1 VRVLSRRTGIDVK
14 EIISSANPEE
24 LEFPIPSVDHAD
36 HVVYTAL
43 KGHVRLAAD
52 HLLHKEMIGKLENVI
67 RNIIRKLDIV
77 FHTSILSL
85 GEGVEEKTN
94 ILNCARIYE
103 LMLEMALNFSGLE
116 SKKIIG
122 FSEEELEKAVE
133 LIRRALNDWEN
144 FERSILGRAEIAKA
158 VVEGMLA
165 EMKKVMSKFYRPPG
179 SMLSYMAKEI
189 EKRLKEDSIME
200 SFLTAAID
208 QLKNNI
214 YYKIGE
220 VGLCLFGNDYALG
233 LRWMRHLGFVQV
245 STNPVLAAIAFE
257 DDPSLWE
264 GYKVESFCDDFKKVV
279 EKHPYWFKDPEKYG
293 DEIAAYGTEVSIW
306 PNLAVFRPIA
316 IASNM
321 FYGMISLQLNPN
333 IADDYEASVRDA
345 FRFYRDAEDFLKKYD
360 SYLLWGYSEIIERG
374 RPNIVFKVS
383 GSSPASNRIT
393 TELESHGIGT
403 NNTVVFTVSQEVWS
417 TIAKMEGRAKA
428 VKRGIPLTTVYV
440 TNMGGR
446 LDDHIREH
454 VAEKLLMRALGRF
467 EDKEGKIRELAEKL
481 GALEAVE
488 KCESLEEKVR
498 VVCSRKYLRPMNK
511 DPFIDLLTEAGI
523 GGSSREEVAKYLSDL
538 EYYIGMGGICV
549 TKRVY
554 QIFFTPENREK
565 WIKYLQKEYGL
576 TREQAEEVMRG
587 IHVLPASKRKP
598 IETLD
603 TLASKNMVNTEFP
616 NQQMKVLME
625 SLKESFDVEKFRE
638 TALIPPDQK
647 IVKSLLEREETRDEF
662 RKAWELTPKLI
673 EILKRAGIKNAEDYG
688 DRGLRPEE
696 WGEFGATVKTMNE
709 FIRGYNEFKK
719 KCIEFVKRIAKER
732 GKY

>member
-1 VRVLSRRTGIDVK
+1 MSILGQGTKSSIR
-14 EIISSANPEE
+14 EIISSAPLDE
-24 LEFPIPSVDHAD
+24 LEFPIPTVDHAD

-52 HLLHKEMIGKLENVI
+52 HLLHKELRGKLEEVL
-67 RNIIRKLDIV
+67 RNIIRKLDII
-77 FHTSILSL
+77 FHSSILNIADR
-85 GEGVEEKTN
+85 VDEERS
-94 ILNCARIYE
+94 ILNCARAYE
-103 LMLEMALNFSGLE
+103 VMLEMALNFSGLE
-116 SKKIIG
+116 SKRIIG
-122 FSEEELEKAVE
+122 FSEEELEVAIR
-133 LIRRALNDWEN
+133 LIKTALNDWER
-144 FERSILGRAEIAKA
+144 FERSILGRADIAKA

-165 EMKKVMSKFYRPPG
+165 EMKKVMSKYYRPPG
-179 SMLSYMAKEI
+179 SMLAYMAKEI
-189 EKRLKEDSIME
+189 EKKLREDAIMD
-200 SFLTAAID
+200 SFLNAAID
-208 QLKNNI
+208 QIRNNV
-214 YYKIGE
+214 YYRMGE
-220 VGLCLFGNDYALG
+220 MGLCLFGNDYALG

-264 GYKVESFCDDFKKVV
+264 GYKVESFCDDFRKVV
-279 EKHPYWFKDPEKYG
+279 EKHPHWFKNPEKYG

-333 IADDYEASVRDA
+333 IADDYEASIRDA
-345 FRFYRDAEDFLKKYD
+345 FRFYRDAEAFLKRYD
-360 SYLLWGYSEIIERG
+360 SYLLWGYSETIERG

-383 GSSPASNRIT
+383 GSSSASNDIT
-393 TELESHGIGT
+393 TELESHGMGT

-417 TIAKMEGRAKA
+417 TIAKLEGRAKA

-454 VAEKLLMRALGRF
+454 VAEKLLKRALKRF
-467 EDKEGKIRELAEKL
+467 ENKEEKLEELAEKL
-481 GALEAVE
+481 GALEAVK
-488 KCESLEEKVR
+488 KCTTLEEKIR
-498 VVCSRKYLRPMNK
+498 VVCSRKYLRPINK
-511 DPFIDLLTEAGI
+511 NPFIDILAEAGV
-523 GGSSREEVAKYLSDL
+523 GGSSKEEVAKYLSDL
-538 EYYIGMGGICV
+538 EYDIGMGGVCV

-554 QIFFTPENREK
+554 QLFFTPKNREK
-565 WIKYLQKEYGL
+565 WLKYLQREYGL

-625 SLKESFDVEKFRE
+625 SMKSEFDPEKFRE
-638 TALIPPDQK
+638 TALIPPDQG
-647 IVKSLLEREETRDEF
+647 IVRRLLEREETKDEF

-673 EILKRAGIKNAEDYG
+673 EILKRAGIENAEEYG
-688 DRGLRPEE
+688 DGGLRPEE

-709 FIRGYNEFKK
+709 FIRGYNEFKR
-719 KCIEFVKRIAKER
+719 KCIEFVKKIAKEK
-732 GKY
+732 GVY

>member
-1 VRVLSRRTGIDVK
+1 MSILGQGTKSSIR
-14 EIISSANPEE
+14 EIISSAPLDE
-24 LEFPIPSVDHAD
+24 LEFPIPTVDHAD

-52 HLLHKEMIGKLENVI
+52 HLLHKELRGKLEEVL
-67 RNIIRKLDIV
+67 RNIIRKLDII
-77 FHTSILSL
+77 FHSSILNIADR
-85 GEGVEEKTN
+85 VDEERS
-94 ILNCARIYE
+94 ILNCARAYE
-103 LMLEMALNFSGLE
+103 VMLEMALNFSGLE
-116 SKKIIG
+116 SKRIIG
-122 FSEEELEKAVE
+122 FSEEELEVAIR
-133 LIRRALNDWEN
+133 LIKTALNDWER
-144 FERSILGRAEIAKA
+144 FERSILGRADIAKA

-165 EMKKVMSKFYRPPG
+165 EMKKVMSKYYRPPG

-189 EKRLKEDSIME
+189 EKKLREDAIMD
-200 SFLTAAID
+200 SFLNAAID
-208 QLKNNI
+208 QIRNNV
-214 YYKIGE
+214 YYRMGE
-220 VGLCLFGNDYALG
+220 MGLCLFGNDYALG

-264 GYKVESFCDDFKKVV
+264 GYKVESFCDDFRKVV
-279 EKHPYWFKDPEKYG
+279 EKHSHWFKNPEKYG

-333 IADDYEASVRDA
+333 IADDYEASIRDA
-345 FRFYRDAEDFLKKYD
+345 FRFYRDADAFLKKYD
-360 SYLLWGYSEIIERG
+360 SYLLWGYSETIERG

-383 GSSPASNRIT
+383 GSSSASNDIT
-393 TELESHGIGT
+393 TELESHGMGT

-417 TIAKMEGRAKA
+417 TIAKLEGRAKA

-454 VAEKLLMRALGRF
+454 VAEKLLKRALKRF
-467 EDKEGKIRELAEKL
+467 ENKEEKLEELAEKL
-481 GALEAVE
+481 GALEAVK
-488 KCESLEEKVR
+488 KCTTLEEKIR
-498 VVCSRKYLRPMNK
+498 VVCSRKYLRPINK
-511 DPFIDLLTEAGI
+511 NPFIDILAEAGV
-523 GGSSREEVAKYLSDL
+523 GGSSKEEVAKYLSDL
-538 EYYIGMGGICV
+538 EYDIGMGGVCV

-554 QIFFTPENREK
+554 QLFFTPKNREK
-565 WIKYLQKEYGL
+565 WLKYLQREYGL

-625 SLKESFDVEKFRE
+625 SMKSEFDPEKFRE
-638 TALIPPDQK
+638 TALIPPDQG
-647 IVKSLLEREETRDEF
+647 IVRRLLEREETKDEF

-673 EILKRAGIKNAEDYG
+673 EILKRAGIENAEEYG
-688 DRGLRPEE
+688 DGGLRPEE

-709 FIRGYNEFKK
+709 FIRGYNEFKR
-719 KCIEFVKRIAKER
+719 KCIEFVKKIAKEK
-732 GKY
+732 GVY

>member
-1 VRVLSRRTGIDVK
+1 VSILGQGTKSSIR
-14 EIISSANPEE
+14 EIISSAPLDE
-24 LEFPIPSVDHAD
+24 LEFPIPTVDHAD

-52 HLLHKEMIGKLENVI
+52 HLLHKELRGKLEEVL
-67 RNIIRKLDIV
+67 RNIIRKLDII
-77 FHTSILSL
+77 FHSSILNIADR
-85 GEGVEEKTN
+85 VDEERS
-94 ILNCARIYE
+94 ILNCARAYE
-103 LMLEMALNFSGLE
+103 VMLEMALNFSGLE
-116 SKKIIG
+116 SKRIIG
-122 FSEEELEKAVE
+122 FSEEELEVAIR
-133 LIRRALNDWEN
+133 LIKTALNDWER
-144 FERSILGRAEIAKA
+144 FERSILGRADIAKA

-165 EMKKVMSKFYRPPG
+165 EMKKVMSKYYRPPG

-189 EKRLKEDSIME
+189 EKKLREDAIMD
-200 SFLTAAID
+200 SFLNAAID
-208 QLKNNI
+208 QIRNNV
-214 YYKIGE
+214 YYRMGE
-220 VGLCLFGNDYALG
+220 MGLCLFGNDYALG

-264 GYKVESFCDDFKKVV
+264 GYKVESFCDDFRKVV
-279 EKHPYWFKDPEKYG
+279 EKHSHWFKNPEKYG

-333 IADDYEASVRDA
+333 IADDYEASIRDA
-345 FRFYRDAEDFLKKYD
+345 FRFYRDAEAFLKRYD
-360 SYLLWGYSEIIERG
+360 SYLLWGYSETIERG

-383 GSSPASNRIT
+383 GSSSASNDIT
-393 TELESHGIGT
+393 TELESHGMGT

-417 TIAKMEGRAKA
+417 TIAKLEGRAKA

-454 VAEKLLMRALGRF
+454 VAEKLLKRALKRF
-467 EDKEGKIRELAEKL
+467 ENKEEKLEELAEKL
-481 GALEAVE
+481 GALEAVK
-488 KCESLEEKVR
+488 KCTTLEEKIR
-498 VVCSRKYLRPMNK
+498 VVCSRKYLRPINK
-511 DPFIDLLTEAGI
+511 NPFIDILAEAGV
-523 GGSSREEVAKYLSDL
+523 GGSSKEEVAKYLSDL
-538 EYYIGMGGICV
+538 EYDIGMGGVCV

-554 QIFFTPENREK
+554 QLFFTPKNREK
-565 WIKYLQKEYGL
+565 WLKYLQREYGL

-625 SLKESFDVEKFRE
+625 SMKSEFDPEKFRE
-638 TALIPPDQK
+638 TALIPPDQG
-647 IVKSLLEREETRDEF
+647 IVRRLLEREETKDEF

-673 EILKRAGIKNAEDYG
+673 EILKRAGIENAEEYG
-688 DRGLRPEE
+688 DGGLRPEE

-709 FIRGYNEFKK
+709 FIRGYNEFKR
-719 KCIEFVKRIAKER
+719 KCIEFVKKIAKEK
-732 GKY
+732 GVY